1 MYLNFENVKNVL
13 LFHDVNVT
21 YRTGFQSN
29 NSRYLLEWEQF
40 KSFFTPYEKS
50 FKNFERISNQSSDDL
65 FIRVTIDDGGGSC
78 LEIAKFLA
86 DRNIKAYFF
95 IVTSLIGEPK
105 FLTKNEIKA
114 IFSMGHKIG
123 SHAHSH
129 PHPFHMLT
137 KDEIFYEIKTS
148 KKILE
153 EIINSPVNIFSVPG
167 GEINKKTL
175 KILSDPLLHLDEV
188 YISTPYQGRVNII
201 NHCNTKFYGR
211 LCIDAKMNP
220 KAVQKYIQGKGWLLA
235 RLNYQLRRL
244 RREILYKYSALLK

>member
-1 MYLNFENVKNVL
+1 MKEKFESVKNVL
-13 LFHDVNVT
+13 LFHDVNAT
-21 YRTGFQSN
+21 DRIGFQSN
-29 NSRYLLEWEQF
+29 DSRYLLGWEQF
-40 KSFFTPYEKS
+40 KSFFILHEKN
-50 FKNFERISNQSSDDL
+50 FKNFERIVNQSFKDT

-78 LEIAKFLA
+78 MQIAKFLA

-105 FLTKNEIKA
+105 FLTKKEIKA

-123 SHAHSH
+123 SHSHSH

-137 KDEIFYEIKTS
+137 KEEIFDEINTS
-148 KKILE
+148 KIILK

-175 KILSDPLLHLDEV
+175 KILSDPFLDLDEV
-188 YISTPYQGRVNII
+188 YISTPYQGRISSI
-201 NHCNTKFYGR
+201 NLSKTKFYGR

-220 KAVQKYIQGKGWLLA
+220 NAVQKHIQGKGWVLA